1 MEAAR
6 GESPERVQKMKTS
19 ASTHCLKNSISTRS
33 IKYEIDNSHVLS
45 VVAADLQN
53 DLMAIREK
61 ADKISEG
68 LKHSL
73 KEDSLGDDEMVEIYA
88 LRRKVK
94 EKLKEM
100 EEMEHFVESLKK
112 KERMQEAG
120 LSMSIIY

>member
-33 IKYEIDNSHVLS
+33 IKYEIDNSHILNVI
-45 VVAADLQN
+45 AADLQN
-53 DLMAIREK
+53 DLIAIREK

-100 EEMEHFVESLKK
+100 EEMEHFVETLKK
-112 KERMQEAG
+112 KERMEEAG

>member
-1 MEAAR
+1 
-6 GESPERVQKMKTS
+6 MKTS
-19 ASTHCLKNSISTRS
+19 ASTHCLKNSISSRS

-45 VVAADLQN
+45 VVAADLQT

-61 ADKISEG
+61 ADKISEV

-112 KERMQEAG
+112 KERMEEVG

>member
-33 IKYEIDNSHVLS
+33 IKYEIDNSHILH

-53 DLMAIREK
+53 DLIAIREK

-88 LRRKVK
+88 LRRKIK

-100 EEMEHFVESLKK
+100 EEMEHFVETLKK

>member
-33 IKYEIDNSHVLS
+33 IKYEIDNSHIIN
-45 VVAADLQN
+45 VVAADLQT

-88 LRRKVK
+88 LRRKIK

-100 EEMEHFVESLKK
+100 EEMEHFVETLKK